1 MPLLF
6 AEPSEHYLGRKSAPN
21 ANEGRSHL
29 PGVRNPVVEP
39 RKGLM
44 ALAERIGCFLMRLNG
59 PRGLRDVGHMGNVG
73 LSTMREAP
81 VYVVVPAYNEEL
93 VIRNVIR
100 GLKARCAH
108 VVVVDDGSRDKTS
121 AEATKAGAIVLTHLI
136 NRGQGAALK
145 TGIDY
150 ALGCGAEVIVTFD
163 SDGQHQA
170 EDMDR
175 LVAPILRGETDVTLG
190 SRFLEPQSQIPAL
203 RKFTLKLGVL
213 FTRLISRVRVTDT
226 HNGLRALSRAA
237 ALRIQIRQDRMAHA
251 SEILDEIGR
260 LQLRYREV
268 PTKILYSDY
277 TRQKGQRSSA
287 AFRIAYDFLLGKWE

>member
-1 MPLLF
+1 
-6 AEPSEHYLGRKSAPN
+6 
-21 ANEGRSHL
+21 
-29 PGVRNPVVEP
+29 
-39 RKGLM
+39 
-44 ALAERIGCFLMRLNG
+44 
-59 PRGLRDVGHMGNVG
+59 MGNVE
-73 LSTMREAP
+73 LSAIREAT

-93 VIRNVIR
+93 VIGNVIR

-108 VVVVDDGSRDKTS
+108 VVVVDDASRDKTG
-121 AEATKAGAIVLTHLI
+121 AEATQAGAVVLTHLI
-136 NRGQGAALK
+136 NRGQGAALR

-150 ALGCGAEVIVTFD
+150 ALDRGAEVIVTFD
-163 SDGQHQA
+163 SDGQHQP
-170 EDMDR
+170 EDIDR
-175 LVAPILRGETDVTLG
+175 LVTPILRGETDVTLG

-203 RKFTLKLGVL
+203 RKVTLKLAVL